1 MPTTLSIHPSSMAR
15 RTACRGTGNLCRTT
29 VRRLI
34 NTRRFH
40 PATVAV
46 VSRRDRSRSMSFPE
60 ICLHNPNSDYGSMTV
75 NLAPVAPT
83 LQIPGLK
90 AGNWLAYDPRCL
102 RRDISWDAA
111 QFTTTEDVTGL
122 IKNYTNVGPF
132 QTVMEGLFPKGYLGI
147 HSGGHYTIG
156 GDPGGVCPV
165 SHSIILPPKTRSSN
179 GR

>member
-1 MPTTLSIHPSSMAR
+1 
-15 RTACRGTGNLCRTT
+15 
-29 VRRLI
+29 
-34 NTRRFH
+34 
-40 PATVAV
+40 
-46 VSRRDRSRSMSFPE
+46 
-60 ICLHNPNSDYGSMTV
+60 MTV